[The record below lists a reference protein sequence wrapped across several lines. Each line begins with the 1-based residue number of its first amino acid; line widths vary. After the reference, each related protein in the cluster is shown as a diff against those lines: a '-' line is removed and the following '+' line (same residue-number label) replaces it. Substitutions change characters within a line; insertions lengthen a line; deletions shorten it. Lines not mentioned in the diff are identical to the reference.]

1 MRTAG
6 HHAEGELDGPA
17 AADRTERVDHEVAVD
32 QREEHLWRWKEPV
45 EGQGEAVEGQ
55 GEAVEGQGE
64 PVEGQ
69 GEAVGTHSGR
79 SGGRAVGGQ

>member
-32 QREEHLWRWKEPV
+32 QREEHLWRRA
-45 EGQGEAVEGQ
+45 G
-55 GEAVEGQGE
+55 
-64 PVEGQ
+64 
-69 GEAVGTHSGR
+69 GR
-79 SGGRAVGGQ
+79 SRRGGGNTQWEVRGKGSGRAVKRHWKGSGR